1 MSELLP
7 SLKERFACRQFENN
21 PLSDAELGLI
31 LEAGR
36 IAPSAFGI
44 EPWRFVVVQSGQARE
59 KVVAACFN
67 QVPAATAPVMIT
79 IVALA
84 GATDPGSA
92 FVEDRLR
99 AEAGDMPLDDLR
111 DMYREFYAR
120 IEPGNWTTAQCN
132 FAAAQMMI
140 QATAL
145 GLASC
150 PIGGF
155 DETALSAALALAP
168 NEVPALVLAV
178 GHCALKQG
186 DRRRRAMNEILSTI

>member
-7 SLKERFACRQFENN
+7 SLKGRFACRQFESK
-21 PLSDAELGLI
+21 PPSDGELALI

-44 EPWRFVVVQSGQARE
+44 EPWRFVMAQSSQAKE

-67 QVPAATAPVMIT
+67 QVPAATAPVMIA

-84 GATDPGSA
+84 GATEPGSA
-92 FVEDRLR
+92 FAEARLQ

-111 DMYREFYAR
+111 DMYREFYTR

-168 NEVPALVLAV
+168 DEVPALVLAV

-186 DRRRRAMNEILSTI
+186 ERRRRGMNEILSTV